1 MHDVASAVPPHEP
14 KEPVLHRS
22 TVLSAVVASAL
33 LIGAAPAAAE
43 SREPAPIAH
52 ASGDPVTIIP
62 SIVQTRLTRVDNA
75 IERLT
80 DYVDDGDTAGVD
92 RTGKVIRRQL
102 AAAWRG
108 AKYYVANAPVPSED
122 APEPADDAALIADPP
137 TAAFAVFESYH
148 AVAATI
154 GQLVDGA
161 RVPILNSMSTTLYWT
176 LDSRDKAIAA
186 ARTFDPPVDP
196 EGEEPEGEAAS
207 FATVMP
213 GTIAHFDDE
222 IQQLKGLQADA
233 TDLRPGGARI
243 LRLALAQTL
252 LSENAVNTYWPAVV
266 ED

>member
-1 MHDVASAVPPHEP
+1 M
-14 KEPVLHRS
+14 
-22 TVLSAVVASAL
+22 
-33 LIGAAPAAAE
+33 
-43 SREPAPIAH
+43 
-52 ASGDPVTIIP
+52 
-62 SIVQTRLTRVDNA
+62 
-75 IERLT
+75 
-80 DYVDDGDTAGVD
+80 
-92 RTGKVIRRQL
+92 IRRQL

-108 AKYYVANAPVPSED
+108 AKYYVENPPPPVAED
-122 APEPADDAALIADPP
+122 AQEADDAPIVADPP

-161 RVPILNSMSTTLYWT
+161 RVPVLNSMSTTLFWT
-176 LDSRDKAIAA
+176 LDARDKAIAA

-196 EGEEPEGEAAS
+196 EGEEPEGEAAT

-213 GTIAHFDDE
+213 GTVAHFDDE

-233 TDLRPGGARI
+233 KDLRPGGARI

-252 LSENAVNTYWPAVV
+252 LSQNTVNTAWPPVI

>member
-1 MHDVASAVPPHEP
+1 M
-14 KEPVLHRS
+14 HRS
-22 TVLSAVVASAL
+22 TVLSAVVASAF

-43 SREPAPIAH
+43 SRDAGPVAH
-52 ASGDPVTIIP
+52 AAGGDVPPVIP

-75 IERLT
+75 LERLT

-102 AAAWRG
+102 AAGWRG
-108 AKYYVANAPVPSED
+108 AKYYVANAPVPDEE
-122 APEPADDAALIADPP
+122 APEPAEGAPVIADPA

-161 RVPILNSMSTTLYWT
+161 RVPVLNSMSKTLYWT
-176 LDSRDKAIAA
+176 LDSRDKAIAT
-186 ARTFDPPVDP
+186 ARTLEPPVDP
-196 EGEEPEGEAAS
+196 EEEPEDEAAT

-213 GTIAHFDDE
+213 GTIALFGDE
-222 IQQLKGLQADA
+222 IQQLQGLQADA

-252 LSENAVNTYWPAVV
+252 LSQNAVNTAWPAEV